1 MMRHE
6 RLIQVRVKVGG
17 DSGGLGG
24 VYEKVI
30 RPYQNEA
37 YTQNAAGSRHRQCLR
52 DLKEKA
58 NRA

>member
-6 RLIQVRVKVGG
+6 RWISGAGKVGG

-24 VYEKVI
+24 VYEKVM
-30 RPYQNEA
+30 RPYQTDVHTPNVP
-37 YTQNAAGSRHRQCLR
+37 GSRCRQRIR
-52 DLKEKA
+52 DLEEKA